1 MKRLYDYI
9 MGPKLTVQLYSHQK
23 DWGLWWGLLAITG
36 GLSMI
41 KWSSMGMIAFLSVTM
56 IHLVCLVIMAAIIDS
71 TAQLLNQPGQLKN
84 TMYWLG
90 FSQAVLWLMPS
101 LAIIQNSTVFL
112 GSLLIFGLNIIYFY
126 YGIVTLKQI
135 YNVSYWR
142 LLVILT
148 VPFLGIIG
156 LVVAG
161 VVWVV
166 QLAWVA

>member
-9 MGPKLTVQLYSHQK
+9 MGPKLMVQLHSHQK

-41 KWSSMGMIAFLSVTM
+41 KWSSMGMIAFLSVTI
-56 IHLVCLVIMAAIIDS
+56 IHLVGLIIMAAIIDS
-71 TAQLLNQPGQLKN
+71 TAQLLDQPGQLKN

-90 FSQAVLWLMPS
+90 FSQAILWLMPS

-112 GSLLIFGLNIIYFY
+112 GSMLVFGLNIIYFY
-126 YGIVTLKQI
+126 YIGVTLRQI

-142 LLVILT
+142 LLAIVT

-156 LVVAG
+156 LFVAG
-161 VVWVV
+161 VFWVI
-166 QLAWVA
+166 QLAWFA